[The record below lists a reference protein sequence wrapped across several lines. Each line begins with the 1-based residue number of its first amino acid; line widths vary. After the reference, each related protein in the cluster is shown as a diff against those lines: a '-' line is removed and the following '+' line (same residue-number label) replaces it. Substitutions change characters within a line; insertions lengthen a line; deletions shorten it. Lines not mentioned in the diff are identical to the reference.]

1 MIEQDIMHP
10 SRLCMHAH
18 KTCAHA
24 HRWTHKLAC
33 ILGVH
38 PSYTLCLVK
47 TVTKGMLVCILP
59 LLLLWLPH
67 SVFVRLKMKKSF
79 RR

>member
-38 PSYTLCLVK
+38 PSYTLVSGKNCD
-47 TVTKGMLVCILP
+47 KGNASLFFAFIFAMATT
-59 LLLLWLPH
+59 
-67 SVFVRLKMKKSF
+67 
-79 RR
+79 